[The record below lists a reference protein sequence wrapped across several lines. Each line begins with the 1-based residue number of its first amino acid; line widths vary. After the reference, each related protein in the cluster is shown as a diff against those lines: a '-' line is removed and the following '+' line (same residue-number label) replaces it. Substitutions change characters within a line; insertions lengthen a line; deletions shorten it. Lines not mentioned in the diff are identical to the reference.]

1 MVVSIEHHP
10 SLPELVSAEFTEAHA
25 LMQEDTGGST
35 MTTSADA
42 ALARPAARGSSGDAH
57 TARGPTTAPRLVM
70 SGVEPLDPGA
80 DPLSHAAPSVSNKA
94 GTSVAPISAEGMST
108 PGRPQA
114 RKMSLMLPSESHGN
128 SPLKTLHMS
137 RSMSSLATPTR
148 STDARR
154 RRPRVSYV
162 TSPPGKD
169 LTASP
174 QQTTPTP
181 AMPKSGPASQPDATA
196 STAGQGGA
204 VDVDALLEACAN
216 YSRNNDP
223 KRNGSLHAD
232 MLHAI
237 AAKERLCLELR
248 EQLQNEEAHLKAL
261 QNAWQRLATRG
272 GVKVVSSSIASPKHP
287 ELLRR
292 RQSNILSPSSIQA
305 RRTEQS
311 TPVAPV
317 RPPSEARPSPSPSKL
332 PELSWRMRLPHQLS
346 SWVEHVTPTHE
357 PSTAP
362 APQRTPA
369 HDVAQW
375 LSSREME
382 SGRTPATPRVAAD
395 VLNQPQ
401 TAGSATLA
409 ERRMSSVLPN
419 QAPELPPKESDG
431 LGDKLLSGWNVL
443 SKRLIETTS
452 TLTDPQT
459 WNEGLAG
466 PPGSRGSL
474 PRDYMSDAPD
484 SNASDSM
491 RPLSSLPTPMGAGA
505 SVLGMR
511 SIMSQKRYA
520 DDEPLTKGPDA
531 PPVPPKEHEPS
542 SRRASRP
549 LSHAADRPPYALGAD
564 EGGGDAGYAANL
576 IDMDDTHTGGVRHID
591 DVGDTS
597 IDDM

>member
-10 SLPELVSAEFTEAHA
+10 SLPELVSAEVTEAHA
-25 LMQEDTGGST
+25 LMQEDTAGST

-42 ALARPAARGSSGDAH
+42 ALARPATHSGGGDARP
-57 TARGPTTAPRLVM
+57 ARGPTAAPRLVT

-80 DPLSHAAPSVSNKA
+80 DPLSHAAPSVPNKA
-94 GTSVAPISAEGMST
+94 GAPTVQATAEAMST
-108 PGRPQA
+108 PVRPQA
-114 RKMSLMLPSESHGN
+114 RKTSLMLPNESLGK

-148 STDARR
+148 STDPRR

-169 LTASP
+169 AAASP
-174 QQTTPTP
+174 QQTTQASPMSKP
-181 AMPKSGPASQPDATA
+181 GPAAQPEPTGPTA
-196 STAGQGGA
+196 APAGA

-216 YSRNNDP
+216 YSRNSDP
-223 KRNGSLHAD
+223 KRSGSLHAD

-261 QNAWQRLATRG
+261 QTAWQRLATRG
-272 GVKVVSSSIASPKHP
+272 GVKVVSSSMASPRHP

-292 RQSNILSPSSIQA
+292 RQSSILSPSSIQA
-305 RRTEQS
+305 RRTEQA
-311 TPVAPV
+311 TPAAPV
-317 RPPSEARPSPSPSKL
+317 RLPSETRPSPSPSKG

-346 SWVEHVTPTHE
+346 SWVEHVTPAHE

-375 LSSREME
+375 LTSREME
-382 SGRTPATPRVAAD
+382 NGRTPATPRVAAD

-401 TAGSATLA
+401 AIGSATLA
-409 ERRMSSVLPN
+409 ERRMSSVLPD

-431 LGDKLLSGWNVL
+431 LGDKLLSSWNVL

-466 PPGSRGSL
+466 PPSSRGSL

-484 SNASDSM
+484 SNTSDSL

-520 DDEPLTKGPDA
+520 DDEPTTRNSDA
-531 PPVPPKEHEPS
+531 PPVPPKAHDPG
-542 SRRASRP
+542 SRRASRR
-549 LSHAADRPPYALGAD
+549 LSHAADRHSDVIGAD

-576 IDMDDTHTGGVRHID
+576 IDLDDMHSGGVRHID
-591 DVGDTS
+591 DVGDVS
-597 IDDM
+597 VDDT

>member
-1 MVVSIEHHP
+1 
-10 SLPELVSAEFTEAHA
+10 
-25 LMQEDTGGST
+25 

-42 ALARPAARGSSGDAH
+42 APARSAAHSGGGDARIAH
-57 TARGPTTAPRLVM
+57 GTTAAPRPVT
-70 SGVEPLDPGA
+70 SGVESLDPGA
-80 DPLSHAAPSVSNKA
+80 DPLSHAAPSVRNKA
-94 GTSVAPISAEGMST
+94 GAPTALATTGPMSA
-108 PGRPQA
+108 PVHPPA
-114 RKMSLMLPSESHGN
+114 RKTSLLLPNESNGK

-137 RSMSSLATPTR
+137 RSMSSLVTPTR
-148 STDARR
+148 STDPRR
-154 RRPRVSYV
+154 RRPLVSYV

-169 LTASP
+169 AAASP
-174 QQTTPTP
+174 QLGTQAAPMSKP
-181 AMPKSGPASQPDATA
+181 GPAAQPDSIG
-196 STAGQGGA
+196 STAGPAGT

-216 YSRNNDP
+216 YSRSNDP
-223 KRNGSLHAD
+223 KRSGSLHAD

-248 EQLQNEEAHLKAL
+248 EQLHNEEAHLKAL
-261 QNAWQRLATRG
+261 QTAWQRLATRG
-272 GVKVVSSSIASPKHP
+272 GVKVVSSSMASPRHP

-305 RRTEQS
+305 RRTEQAS
-311 TPVAPV
+311 SAVPV
-317 RPPSEARPSPSPSKL
+317 RPPSEARPSPSPSKTS
-332 PELSWRMRLPHQLS
+332 ESSWRMRLPHQLS
-346 SWVEHVTPTHE
+346 SWVEHVTPAHE

-375 LSSREME
+375 LTSREME
-382 SGRTPATPRVAAD
+382 NGRTPATPRVAAD

-401 TAGSATLA
+401 AIGSATLA
-409 ERRMSSVLPN
+409 ERRMSSVLPD

-431 LGDKLLSGWNVL
+431 LGDKLLSSWNVL

-452 TLTDPQT
+452 TLTDPHT

-466 PPGSRGSL
+466 PPSSRGSL

-484 SNASDSM
+484 SNASDSL

-505 SVLGMR
+505 SLLGMR

-520 DDEPLTKGPDA
+520 DDEPTSRSSDA
-531 PPVPPKEHEPS
+531 PPVPWAAQEPG
-542 SRRASRP
+542 SRRSSRP
-549 LSHAADRPPYALGAD
+549 LSYAADRHPDMIGAD

-576 IDMDDTHTGGVRHID
+576 IDLEDMHAGGVRHID
-591 DVGDTS
+591 DVGDVS
-597 IDDM
+597 IDDT